1 MSVDYLCVRKAK
13 PSFFFLKSNNKVQW
27 NENEHLFDFP
37 HCPCPLAYLATNPLY
52 RTCHVMLYYYYVELE
67 SLYWKESPFK
77 KKKKLKISCVCH
89 RRVRKEKKLGQLLFT
104 FYLNFFVECWFL
116 SVSLSLSLYRSPL
129 APADLW
135 RIFFNELRVP
145 PKWSKTK
152 NKPSPMPSGSFQRHP
167 FRTRLITWEIFFL
180 LHLNNN
186 KKNEFAPLSE
196 DSSLSSCVP
205 CLFDFSISPFSF
217 GPSSFLFSF
226 LII

>member
-116 SVSLSLSLYRSPL
+116 SVSLSLSLYIALPL
-129 APADLW
+129 PPPIFDVYFSMNCVYHLNEVKQKINPAQCRADLFSAIPFG
-135 RIFFNELRVP
+135 RDLLLEKF
-145 PKWSKTK
+145 
-152 NKPSPMPSGSFQRHP
+152 SFCC
-167 FRTRLITWEIFFL
+167 TLIII
-180 LHLNNN
+180 

-217 GPSSFLFSF
+217 GPSSFLLFF
-226 LII
+226 